1 MHRKKKAEANYIV
14 FSTVIYF
21 LFLMPLNHLHLEVI
35 YFYSSIIVFFIV
47 FFLSTYLNAY

>member
-14 FSTVIYF
+14 FSTVMYF

-35 YFYSSIIVFFIV
+35 YFYSRIIVFLLFS
-47 FFLSTYLNAY
+47 FYLRI